1 MTLETLAFEVFRMNP
16 MASILGNNFHLGRPR
31 NLEPYVGP
39 LWLPESYKG
48 GLLNLQAPQ
57 AQEQNI

>member
-1 MTLETLAFEVFRMNP
+1 
-16 MASILGNNFHLGRPR
+16 MASILGSNFHLGRPR
-31 NLEPYVGP
+31 NLEPYLGP
-39 LWLPESYKG
+39 LWLPESHKG